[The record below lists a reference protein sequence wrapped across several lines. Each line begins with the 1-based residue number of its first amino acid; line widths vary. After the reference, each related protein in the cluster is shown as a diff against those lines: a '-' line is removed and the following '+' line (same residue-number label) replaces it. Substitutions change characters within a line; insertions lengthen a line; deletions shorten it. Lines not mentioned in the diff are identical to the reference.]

1 MDSRNRSCLLQLDL
15 LINRSNDPMV
25 TRNHIDFAAVLLVTT
40 HKNGQIREKLLF
52 GKQKRI
58 KQ

>member
-1 MDSRNRSCLLQLDL
+1 
-15 LINRSNDPMV
+15 MV

-40 HKNGQIREKLLF
+40 YKNGQIREKLLF

>member
-1 MDSRNRSCLLQLDL
+1 
-15 LINRSNDPMV
+15 MV